1 MGHLQV
7 SVGDEVKSLQR
18 TEDGVVF
25 EDGLLELSDG
35 REMAWRWWGD
45 PDGKPVFRIQGT
57 PSSRLQRNPDA
68 SVQRNL
74 GVRFL
79 MADRPGYGGSTRKPG
94 RGIADIA
101 DDYAQLLDAHGLD
114 RVPAMGTSGGG
125 PHVLALA
132 ARHPDRVPAATVV
145 VGGTPLQGDEVAR
158 LVGVNARGYALAEE
172 HPDRVPAATVVV
184 GGTPLQGDEVARL
197 VGVNARGYALAEE
210 GWEPLHEFL
219 VEIRERL
226 VGDEGMQGVLSDA
239 PASDRAIMTD
249 PLWQRMSRENIAET
263 LRQGAEGW
271 TDESLAMHR
280 EWDFD
285 PADVKSSV
293 TWWHGDDDMNA
304 PLSAARRIVARL
316 PGVDLRVWHDEG
328 HFASLIH
335 DREIVAELL
344 SRSS

>member
-7 SVGDEVKSLQR
+7 SVGDEMKSLQR

-172 HPDRVPAATVVV
+172 
-184 GGTPLQGDEVARL
+184 
-197 VGVNARGYALAEE
+197 

-226 VGDEGMQGVLSDA
+226 LGDEGMQGVLSDA

-335 DREIVAELL
+335 DREVVAELL

>member
-172 HPDRVPAATVVV
+172 
-184 GGTPLQGDEVARL
+184 
-197 VGVNARGYALAEE
+197 

-285 PADVKSSV
+285 PGDVKSSV

>member
-172 HPDRVPAATVVV
+172 
-184 GGTPLQGDEVARL
+184 
-197 VGVNARGYALAEE
+197 

-226 VGDEGMQGVLSDA
+226 LGDEGMQGVLSDA

-285 PADVKSSV
+285 PGDVKSSV